1 MKTTGRRF
9 VTLPESELA
18 AQLIELR
25 ELRRQVSELQAHSTR
40 VAEASLARQVRA
52 FHLKFGHPVAA
63 TPAVPEDAQVRFR
76 LALIAE
82 EFFELLDAALN
93 GGGDSPVKRT
103 IMRDIR
109 DADLEVDLPELADAM
124 ADLDDDLRFVFEAH
138 ILQGRTYRDIAAQTG
153 EPMGTLMARNQR
165 AVHAVRARLQHKGFW
180 PDTDSDPDAAPRDP
194 RNDDVPYARMRSEDA
209 QAFATALAATPSS
222 ASAGMTL
229 ADSA

>member
-124 ADLDDDLRFVFEAH
+124 ADLDYVVEGTRVVFGIHGAP
-138 ILQGRTYRDIAAQTG
+138 IAAEVHRANMDKDAVQVAEADAAKRG
-153 EPMGTLMARNQR
+153 ERIKPAKPAGWRPPQ
-165 AVHAVRARLQHKGFW
+165 VRACLIDQGWREEEV
-180 PDTDSDPDAAPRDP
+180 RDG
-194 RNDDVPYARMRSEDA
+194 E
-209 QAFATALAATPSS
+209 
-222 ASAGMTL
+222 
-229 ADSA
+229 